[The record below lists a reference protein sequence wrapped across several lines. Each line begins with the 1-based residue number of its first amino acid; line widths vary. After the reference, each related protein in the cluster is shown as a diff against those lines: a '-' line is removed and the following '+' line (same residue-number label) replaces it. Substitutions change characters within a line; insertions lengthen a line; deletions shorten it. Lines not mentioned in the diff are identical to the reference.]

1 MKIITIIG
9 FGRSGM
15 DLLQSLFDGHEQ
27 ISQFPGYVNFAS
39 FYKKINNSNNASF
52 IADTFIHNYQG
63 FFNSKFNKFENHHK
77 LGAKKNESYRISKVL
92 FKKYLKK
99 ILSEYSKKNILTKL
113 HLAYSMAN
121 GEDIYKKKIILI
133 NVHNINNYTFYKD
146 IDFEIFCTIRNPF
159 NSLGSA
165 INNWLNYKN
174 GKHVSPWFLYF
185 HIDRIFNLL
194 DELQSLKKKI
204 YVIKLDLL
212 HTKNIVVMKN
222 LCKNIGIKFSKILLK
237 STYHNKQ
244 WWGDVLS
251 AKPLNGINNKF
262 TDKIKCNLFFKKD
275 VYILEYF
282 LKDFFLNYKYKL
294 IKKKCPLVI
303 LLSIL
308 PMKIELKIWFKT
320 IRIMRIFDIVSIPY
334 YWIKRIKL
342 MFSSKIY
349 KKKYP
354 PFVNL

>member
-63 FFNSKFNKFENHHK
+63 FFNSKFNKFEKHHK

-92 FKKYLKK
+92 FKRYLKK
-99 ILSEYSKKNILTKL
+99 ILSEYSKKNILAKL

-121 GEDIYKKKIILI
+121 GEDINKKKIILI

-174 GKHVSPWFLYF
+174 GKYTSPWFLYF

-194 DELQSLKKKI
+194 DELQVRFNLA
-204 YVIKLDLL
+204 YVFIAHDLSVVRHISHEVAVMYMGRIIEQVSTDKLYETPLHPYTKALISAVPVPDPRIERTRQRILLEGDLPSPLDLP
-212 HTKNIVVMKN
+212 VG
-222 LCKNIGIKFSKILLK
+222 CSFASRCWK
-237 STYHNKQ
+237 STE
-244 WWGDVLS
+244 LCS
-251 AKPLNGINNKF
+251 AVPA
-262 TDKIKCNLFFKKD
+262 
-275 VYILEYF
+275 
-282 LKDFFLNYKYKL
+282 L
-294 IKKKCPLVI
+294 IAH
-303 LLSIL
+303 
-308 PMKIELKIWFKT
+308 E
-320 IRIMRIFDIVSIPY
+320 DH
-334 YWIKRIKL
+334 
-342 MFSSKIY
+342 
-349 KKKYP
+349 
-354 PFVNL
+354 FVACHHPEKS